1 MKKLF
6 FILIFYLIAI
16 DQARILKHH
25 KKKNRKNH
33 KHGHN
38 RKLHKTHGGH
48 DRKTW
53 GIDVSKFPDIVTTS
67 WTADEQRWDQ
77 KMRFQEEYRKQMND
91 AYNHY
96 NVEKQ
101 LDTANHDNLEEIN
114 RIYTNLRNNIS
125 KAKDFLLDKMD
136 GIYNNSV
143 LPGRWFY

>member
-16 DQARILKHH
+16 THTRILKHH
-25 KKKNRKNH
+25 KKRKH
-33 KHGHN
+33 KHN
-38 RKLHKTHGGH
+38 RRKLHKLHN
-48 DRKTW
+48 RKAFSL
-53 GIDVSKFPDIVTTS
+53 DVSKVPDIVTTS

-77 KMRFQEEYRKQMND
+77 KMRFQEEYRKQMAQ

-96 NVEKQ
+96 NVEKE

-114 RIYTNLRNNIS
+114 RIYTNLRNNIGR
-125 KAKDFLLDKMD
+125 AKDYLMDKMD
-136 GIYNNSV
+136 MIYNNSV